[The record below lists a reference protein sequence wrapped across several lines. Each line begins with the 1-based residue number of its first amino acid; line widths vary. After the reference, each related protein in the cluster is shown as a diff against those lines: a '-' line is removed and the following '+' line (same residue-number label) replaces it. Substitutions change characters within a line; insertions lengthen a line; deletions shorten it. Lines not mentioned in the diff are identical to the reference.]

1 MANILIKDAV
11 VVPMYESG
19 GIRYFRGSVGIEG
32 NTIAMVCSG
41 DDARVEMFRARHE
54 DNLHEIDGRGHALL
68 PGLINTHCHTPMT
81 LMRSYA
87 DDLPLMPWLEDH
99 IWPFEAG
106 MTPDDI
112 RLGTELGVAEM
123 LLGGTTCFLDMYF
136 REDVIADVVDKAGM
150 RAVLSTTIMGDNSLS
165 FEKDLAALV
174 ERASCCGGR
183 VTPMIA
189 CHSPY
194 TVSSDNLLYAKRMA
208 EKFGMGLN
216 IHVAETREE
225 VDIIR
230 EKFGKTPVQYL
241 DDLGLLGP
249 STIAVHCVHLTDDDI
264 RILAERNVSVSHN
277 PQSNMKLASGI
288 SPVAKMVSAGVNV
301 TIGTDG
307 ASSNNDLDMWE
318 EMRSASFLQKVTAA
332 DPCILP
338 AWDVLGMATV
348 NAAAALGLGDKLGQ
362 IKEGMLADL
371 IMVDMDKPHLHPQT
385 DVVANLVYCAK
396 SGDVDTVLIDGNV
409 VVDKGRLVDCDLRS
423 LYDKVDARVEEIR
436 TATAKRL

>member
-106 MTPDDI
+106 MMPDDI

-150 RAVLSTTIMGDNSLS
+150 RAVLSTTIMGDNNLS

-208 EKFGMGLN
+208 EKFGVGLN

-225 VDIIR
+225 VGIIR

-264 RILAERNVSVSHN
+264 RILTERNVSVSHN